1 MSDKSEQPGKSRASG
16 EPMSKL
22 SLPLLTLTLAGAI
35 LILAAPCGAQPS
47 RPQGPCDIY
56 AAAGT
61 PCVTAHSTV
70 RALSS
75 RYNGPLYQV
84 KRQDGRL
91 LDIGIVGGYADAA
104 A

>member
-1 MSDKSEQPGKSRASG
+1 MSDKSEQRDKSRAPG
-16 EPMSKL
+16 EPMPKL
-22 SLPLLTLTLAGAI
+22 SLPLLTLSLAGAI
-35 LILAAPCGAQPS
+35 LILAAPGGAQPS

-84 KRQDGRL
+84 KRADSRL
-91 LDIGIVGGYADAA
+91 LDISTIAGGFADAS
-104 A
+104 